1 MSLGMTH
8 HVRFLL
14 RSSLQGLLA
23 LTVLVNSRAQDT
35 SRQSTIARIE
45 GKYTISSADV
55 QQYLYDSHLI
65 YKYRKNRAK
74 AYQLA
79 VDGKIV
85 HQLKLIDFF
94 ALGLDKNAQ
103 LLQGIRREIS
113 EELVVRYY
121 ETQFYER
128 YVNEDS
134 MKSAY
139 RELGKEVVYQQI
151 VFAKSKS
158 PSQKELKSLR
168 SLARSVKDTIGKGA
182 DFAQVAK
189 NYSQPGESSRPG
201 DLMPPLTWKLS
212 LLSNLN
218 STIFHLPADEVRII
232 ESKESIF
239 IVKVVAVRNT
249 DVPPYEN
256 VKEDIRRALDQR
268 YADQSLR
275 EFEETKKNLID
286 DKTLAWNTK
295 ALQQLQRWSS
305 IPHFYESG
313 FSDTLR
319 NAISRGKNL
328 VIVRYAKSRVDF
340 SEYLRL
346 LNDVLRWGTVSPITQ
361 DNIKKYILEAVRTDI
376 LVKRANALNL
386 EKDIIHAQTKN
397 PVLRNEILRLYDLHE
412 IEARI
417 PAATDKA
424 LKDFYEAHKDSLF
437 YQLAKVNLYA
447 VIDSSKKVV
456 EEAKHRFE
464 QNTPFEKLAPE
475 IFVKT
480 YVQARDGSF
489 DTFLADEPPY
499 LADVAFKLKLYET
512 AGPIE
517 YVDTARGR
525 QYAFVKCVGIREAK
539 QLSFQDVKPTISTA
553 FTKYYR
559 DEITR
564 ATEDRLRKKYTVT
577 VYTDVLNRELT
588 AVGINQQ

>member
-1 MSLGMTH
+1 MRSGLTH
-8 HVRFLL
+8 NVRFLL

-23 LTVLVNSRAQDT
+23 LTVLANGRAQDT
-35 SRQSTIARIE
+35 SRQSIIARIDD
-45 GKYTISSADV
+45 KYTISFSDV
-55 QQYLYDSHLI
+55 QQYLSDSHLI

-85 HQLKLIDFF
+85 NQLKLIDFF
-94 ALGLDKNAQ
+94 ALGLDKNKE
-103 LLQGIRREIS
+103 LLQGIKREIS

-134 MKSAY
+134 MRSAY
-139 RELGKEVVYQQI
+139 REVGKEVVYQQI
-151 VFAKSKS
+151 VFAKPKS
-158 PSQKELKSLR
+158 PSQKELELLR
-168 SLARSVKDTIGKGA
+168 SRARSVLDTIGRGA

-189 NYSQPGESSRPG
+189 NYSQSGESSRPG

-212 LLSNLN
+212 LLSNVN
-218 STIFHLPADEVRII
+218 STIFHLPADEIRII

-239 IVKVVAVRNT
+239 IVKVVAVRNM

-268 YADQSLR
+268 YSDQSLR
-275 EFEETKKNLID
+275 EFERTKKNLID
-286 DKTLAWNTK
+286 EKTLAWNTK
-295 ALQQLQRWSS
+295 ALQQLERWSS

-313 FSDTLR
+313 YSDTLR

-328 VIVRYAKSRVDF
+328 VIVRYARSRVDF

-346 LNDVLRWGTVSPITQ
+346 LNDVLRWGNVSPITQ

-376 LVKRANALNL
+376 LVKKATALNL
-386 EKDIIHAQTKN
+386 EKDIFHAQTKN

-412 IEARI
+412 IDARI

-424 LKDFYEAHKDSLF
+424 LKDFYETHKESLF
-437 YQLAKVNLYA
+437 YQLAKVNIYA
-447 VIDSSKKVV
+447 VIDSNKKVV
-456 EEAKHRFE
+456 EEAKRRFE
-464 QNTPFEKLAPE
+464 QHVPFEKLAPE

-480 YVQARDGSF
+480 YVRGRDGTL
-489 DTFLADEPPY
+489 DTFLEDEPPY
-499 LADVAFKLKLYET
+499 LGELAFTLKLNET
-512 AGPIE
+512 AGPVE
-517 YVDTARGR
+517 YVDTAWGR
-525 QYAFVKCVGIREAK
+525 RFAFVKCVGIREAK
-539 QLSFQDVKPTISTA
+539 QLTYEDVKPTISKA

-564 ATEDRLRKKYTVT
+564 TTEDRLKKKYTVT
-577 VYTDVLNRELT
+577 VYTDVLNRELA
-588 AVGINQQ
+588 AVGIK